1 MFIAFWIVF
10 VFLVGLNVGSFINV
24 AVARLPMEK
33 SLLWPGSR
41 CMSCLQPIRWYDN
54 LPILGWLI
62 LRGKCR
68 TCGAAF
74 SVRYLLV
81 ELATGLGLV
90 GLYVAELVFNI
101 HNWPGGNNPFNLR
114 MGFFP
119 WEWWVGYAWH
129 GLLFCLLLTASVCDL
144 DRREIPL
151 KITLFG
157 TYVGLIGAT
166 LMPWPWPRTPADA
179 LPRVNANNA
188 GMQFMDPDAGL
199 LGGIYE
205 WPFWGPLPDF
215 CGDGGNWQ
223 TGLLTGFVGLCVG
236 TFLLRTIGG
245 VFGFGLGKEALGL
258 GDADLMMMAGAF
270 LGWQPIV
277 AGFFLAVIPA
287 LVFGVLNV
295 LLKNDNSLPFGPS
308 LAVGVMTAC
317 LTWRWLGPFF
327 QPLFFFGEL
336 LVGLVVVMVVFLF
349 VASFVLR
356 LLRGREDPQ

>member
-1 MFIAFWIVF
+1 MFIAFWILF

-33 SLLWPGSR
+33 SLIWPGSR

-54 LPILGWLI
+54 LPILGWLV

-81 ELATGLGLV
+81 ELATALGLA
-90 GLYVAELVFNI
+90 LLFLAELVFNI
-101 HNWPGGNNPFNLR
+101 HDWPGGNTWNVR
-114 MGFFP
+114 MGWYPIP
-119 WEWWVGYAWH
+119 WWLGFAYH
-129 GLLFCLLLTASVCDL
+129 GLLFCLLLAASVCDL

-166 LMPWPWPRTPADA
+166 LLPWPWPRTPAAA
-179 LPRVNANNA
+179 LPRLRPNNA
-188 GMQFMDPDAGL
+188 PGFLFLDPDGGL
-199 LGGIYE
+199 KGGIYE
-205 WPFWGPLPDF
+205 WPFWGPLPEF

-245 VFGFGLGKEALGL
+245 VFSYGLGKESLGL

-287 LVFGVLNV
+287 LVFGLLNV
-295 LLKNDNSLPFGPS
+295 ALKNDNSLPFGPS

-317 LTWRWLGPFF
+317 LTWRWLGPLL
-327 QPLFFFGEL
+327 QPLFFFGSL
-336 LVGLVVVMVVFLF
+336 LAMLVVVMVVFLF
-349 VASFVLR
+349 VSSFIL
-356 LLRGREDPQ
+356 GRFRA